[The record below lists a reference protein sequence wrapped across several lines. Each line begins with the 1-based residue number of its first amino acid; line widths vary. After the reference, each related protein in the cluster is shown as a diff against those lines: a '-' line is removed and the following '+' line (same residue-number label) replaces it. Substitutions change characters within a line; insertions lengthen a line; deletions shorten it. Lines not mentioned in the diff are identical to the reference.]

1 LLPIFKSRR
10 GCEKR
15 SRGERKT
22 HVASNP
28 NVTLTS
34 RQSSPNSLD
43 LADLVLRSEDD
54 TMLEQESG
62 EAVAELDVRESGI
75 ELVNFVGAVDGLP

>member
-1 LLPIFKSRR
+1 MLPIFKSRR

>member
-1 LLPIFKSRR
+1 
-10 GCEKR
+10 
-15 SRGERKT
+15 
-22 HVASNP
+22 
-28 NVTLTS
+28 
-34 RQSSPNSLD
+34 

-54 TMLEQESG
+54 TKVGTSLSLVVGMLEQESG